1 MKEKVMKLK
10 REYEMTFKEGFR
22 LGVRLTRAKC
32 YIENARDAK
41 RLGDDTMAKLFMEF
55 AQDWSELAR
64 NAGRKFT
71 PSAAHESEQP
81 AFDFGDVEMQE
92 HLSKLPHQL
101 KETG

>member
-1 MKEKVMKLK
+1 MKLK

-22 LGVRLTRAKC
+22 LGVRLTRAKA

-41 RLGDDTMAKLFMEF
+41 RLDDETMAKLFMEF

-71 PSAAHESEQP
+71 PTAAHDPEQS
-81 AFDFGDVEMQE
+81 AFDFGDIEMQE
-92 HLSKLPHQL
+92 HLSKLPFKL